1 MAQSCKWCGSG
12 NLVWNWSDGDVI
24 CRGCGTVVEAHL
36 MDDHV
41 PFKESG
47 DYGVERL
54 PVSTRCVDRVRMV
67 DAVEPELV
75 INIAGNIKSS
85 KKEDV
90 VAGVYNATKG
100 FTVGDLCSRM
110 KVKPK
115 RVWTA
120 LGKLGVEACGGG
132 QLQRGMDILKRIV
145 YECELIESGRSW
157 EVIKTS
163 RKMLEKVC
171 ETGTAIQGVNMEKF
185 VKSLLVVAT
194 DVCGICQRREVM
206 KVLGV
211 NATTL
216 KKHETIIQRGLST

>member
-1 MAQSCKWCGSG
+1 
-12 NLVWNWSDGDVI
+12 
-24 CRGCGTVVEAHL
+24 
-36 MDDHV
+36 
-41 PFKESG
+41 
-47 DYGVERL
+47 
-54 PVSTRCVDRVRMV
+54 MV

-75 INIAGNIKSS
+75 VNIAGNIMTS

-120 LGKLGVEACGGG
+120 LSKMGGEAGGGGKLE
-132 QLQRGMDILKRIV
+132 RGMDILKRIV
-145 YECELIESGRSW
+145 YECELIETGRSW

-163 RKMLEKVC
+163 RKMMEKVG
-171 ETGTAIQGVNMEKF
+171 ETGTALQGVNMEKF
-185 VKSLLVVAT
+185 VKSLVVVAT

>member
-1 MAQSCKWCGSG
+1 
-12 NLVWNWSDGDVI
+12 
-24 CRGCGTVVEAHL
+24 VVQAHL
-36 MDDHV
+36 IDDHV

-47 DYGVERL
+47 NYDVDRMPL
-54 PVSTRCVDRVRMV
+54 NTRCLDRVRMV

-75 INIAGNIKSS
+75 MNIAAGIESS

-90 VAGVYNATKG
+90 VAGVYSATKG

-120 LGKLGVEACGGG
+120 LGKLGMEVGGAG
-132 QLQRGMDILKRIV
+132 QLQRGMDLLKRIV

-157 EVIKTS
+157 EVIKTA

-185 VKSLLVVAT
+185 VKSLVVVAT

-206 KVLGV
+206 KVLKV